1 MNKNEL
7 IETVIGNTFD
17 IGIMV
22 GETSNKKHPEYSR
35 KREEFRKKTIQI
47 MKKEM
52 DAIIKL
58 QLKKKKRT
66 TLDDLKEIEQKMS
79 EDMLEVMV

>member
-1 MNKNEL
+1 
-7 IETVIGNTFD
+7 
-17 IGIMV
+17 
-22 GETSNKKHPEYSR
+22 
-35 KREEFRKKTIQI
+35 
-47 MKKEM
+47 MKKEL

-66 TLDDLKEIEQKMS
+66 AFDALRDIEQKMS

>member
-22 GETSNKKHPEYSR
+22 GETGNKKHLEYIK
-35 KREEFRKKTIQI
+35 KREKFRKKTIQI